1 MNQPFT
7 NNKQYLSIHH
17 DSVMK
22 LQKCNYLNLTSSLNV
37 QCRAPMRAEDYWRA
51 RGVDD
56 YQMCKHRWQ
65 ILAIWSYSMYPPAQ
79 WNTIWPP
86 CTCRHEYQLV
96 LLFVSITEWKMA
108 ILLVLSAFSAFSSL
122 VSYDTITHLNT
133 TLNNNELA
141 SFVWLSIY

>member
-1 MNQPFT
+1 MT
-7 NNKQYLSIHH
+7 NWLSR
-17 DSVMK
+17 
-22 LQKCNYLNLTSSLNV
+22 NYRNV
-37 QCRAPMRAEDYWRA
+37 ITLIWHQVWTYSA
-51 RGVDD
+51 G
-56 YQMCKHRWQ
+56 HRWGLR
-65 ILAIWSYSMYPPAQ
+65 ITGELEVLMITKCVNTDGKFLPYGPTMCIPSPPAQ

-141 SFVWLSIY
+141 SFVWFSIY